1 CANLEH
7 LPHQNHIRAP
17 YSPVF
22 EATTSLRHEQQD
34 YALYL
39 QFKQSYNC
47 KDHLGRSLPEA
58 LSLDLGGSWMP
69 LPHLKL
75 KAELINL
82 LGRPLVVFN
91 GLPTQ
96 NQEFRL
102 GVQYLWR

>member
-1 CANLEH
+1 MKFAKINH
-7 LPHQNHIRAP
+7 LQLTP
-17 YSPVF
+17 YSPIF
-22 EATTSLRHEQQD
+22 EATTSLRHERQD

-47 KDHLGRSLPEA
+47 KNHLGRSLPEA

-82 LGRPLVVFN
+82 LDTRNCRNLN
-91 GLPTQ
+91 PTQ
-96 NQEFRL
+96 GIVFKS
-102 GVQYLWR
+102 